1 MLKYGGKK
9 NTIIICTLLQTCSIP
24 PRLLEALNKYV
35 CLMRPLRNLTM
46 TKKNSN
52 TILVA
57 QKFEALE
64 KCIFVPRD
72 VAESQ
77 QCGGLRLVKNIK
89 NVVRD
94 PNFCNKEF
102 GKYS

>member
-1 MLKYGGKK
+1 MHTYMH
-9 NTIIICTLLQTCSIP
+9 SIP

-46 TKKNSN
+46 VKKDTD

-57 QKFEALE
+57 QKFEPLE

-77 QCGGLRLVKNIK
+77 DCGGLKLVKNIN
-89 NVVRD
+89 NVTRD
-94 PNFCNKEF
+94 PKFCEKEF
-102 GKYS
+102 GK